1 MPREHYDLQLE
12 ELQNDLMRLGSQV
25 EAVIQ
30 RAVDTFQ
37 SQDVEEARRIIAEDD
52 IIDRAQ
58 YALEDKALMLIALQA
73 PLAIDLRI
81 ISAVMSIAGELERMA
96 DYAEGIAEITLRGAH
111 EPLPAPPRNIPQMA
125 QLAQRMLHDALVAF
139 TKRDV
144 AAARRVAAADDE
156 VDALTTMVQDS
167 LISTMLRDPATV
179 EQALRLIFVAHN
191 LERVADRATNIAE
204 RVIFLVTGEIADL
217 ND

>member
-25 EAVIQ
+25 EAAIQ

-37 SQDVEEARRIIAEDD
+37 SQNVDEARRIIAEDD

-111 EPLPAPPRNIPQMA
+111 QPLPAPLCNIPQMA
-125 QLAQRMLHDALVAF
+125 QLAQRMLHDALDAF
-139 TKRDV
+139 TRRDV
-144 AAARRVAAADDE
+144 EAARRVAAIDDE
-156 VDALTTMVQDS
+156 VDALTTVVQDS

-204 RVIFLVTGEIADL
+204 RVIFLVTGEVANF

>member
-25 EAVIQ
+25 EAAIQ
-30 RAVDTFQ
+30 RDVDTFQ
-37 SQDVEEARRIIAEDD
+37 SQNVDEARRIIAEDD

-111 EPLPAPPRNIPQMA
+111 QPLP
-125 QLAQRMLHDALVAF
+125 
-139 TKRDV
+139 
-144 AAARRVAAADDE
+144 
-156 VDALTTMVQDS
+156 
-167 LISTMLRDPATV
+167 
-179 EQALRLIFVAHN
+179 
-191 LERVADRATNIAE
+191 
-204 RVIFLVTGEIADL
+204 
-217 ND
+217 